1 MKSLLLLSLIVLGS
15 FFIFDRFGSSNPSI
29 ENPTA
34 STPTVPQS
42 VLTASEGKST
52 ICHLDSDTGGSKVIV
67 VSSKSAIIDGEF
79 TSL

>member
-42 VLTASEGKST
+42 VLTASEGKSRFA
-52 ICHLDSDTGGSKVIV
+52 ILIPIQAAQ
-67 VSSKSAIIDGEF
+67 KSLLSVLNLQ
-79 TSL
+79 SLMENLRVC